1 MDVGRALADYLQR
14 ARSVSESRRVFLRV
28 REPHLPLTPV
38 GITAIVIGAAAKAG
52 LPPIGAHQLRHTAA
66 TGLPRTGAPLAE
78 IGQLL
83 RHRSSPSIVNVK
95 KGYGSGPLLMTPIE
109 RCHL

>member
-52 LPPIGAHQLRHTAA
+52 LPPIGAHRLRHTSPPSCRARA
-66 TGLPRTGAPLAE
+66 LRLAE

-95 KGYGSGPLLMTPIE
+95 RDTVLA
-109 RCHL
+109 HF